1 MKNTTMTKY
10 ENIID
15 GVKIQTAVSTKAI
28 VVEKKEDMAPFELM
42 MTVFSVKNVEG
53 KELKKGRFIHFK
65 PTENQARMVISDLQ
79 ATGHDN
85 WVNAVFN
92 TDAMNTWLKSSVY
105 SDTTSE
111 WS

>member
-15 GVKIQTAVSTKAI
+15 GVKVQTAISTKAI
-28 VVEKKEDMAPFELM
+28 VVDKKENMAPFELM
-42 MTVFSVKNVEG
+42 MTVLSVKNVEG

-92 TDAMNTWLKSSVY
+92 TDAMETWLKSSVY